1 MNFCA
6 KHKINLF
13 RTDGRFLLCKK
24 KTVTFAKNNNETMNL
39 LVYPKDEKETKEI
52 TGFFKK
58 NNINFEY
65 ENAHY
70 REIMQD
76 IEESLKDIADG
87 KVFSHEEVMEET
99 RRIMAKYP
107 K

>member
-1 MNFCA
+1 
-6 KHKINLF
+6 
-13 RTDGRFLLCKK
+13 
-24 KTVTFAKNNNETMNL
+24 MNL

-52 TGFFKK
+52 TVFFKK

-107 K
+107 KWSDA